1 MTGHGFD
8 LLQAA
13 ALALCLASAL
23 MVGAVFISLD
33 RAMRERLEAGLLWVG
48 LALLLFGLRLAAGF
62 RADIWPAPTDAL
74 IGSLAGLAFLA
85 GSYRLL
91 TSGRALHAAAEDN
104 WAEVP

>member
-1 MTGHGFD
+1 MAGEGFE

-23 MVGAVFISLD
+23 MVGAVFLSLD

-48 LALLLFGLRLAAGF
+48 LALLLFGLRLATGF
-62 RADIWPAPTDAL
+62 RPDLWGGRTEAVL
-74 IGSLAGLAFLA
+74 GGLAGLAFLA

-91 TSGRALHAAAEDN
+91 TSGRALNAED
-104 WAEVP
+104 AEAA